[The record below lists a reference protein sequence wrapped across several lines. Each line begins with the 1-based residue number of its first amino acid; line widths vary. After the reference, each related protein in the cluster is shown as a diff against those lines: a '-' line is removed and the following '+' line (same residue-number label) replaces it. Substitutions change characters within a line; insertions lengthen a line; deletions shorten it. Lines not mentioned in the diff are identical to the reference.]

1 MIAKQ
6 LAALSAMCLM
16 LPLSVPAFGQ
26 QSTPTSTGEPTVF
39 DTSGGKIRVVQ
50 VASGLVSAYSM
61 VFLPEGDLLVVERPG
76 RLRLIRNGKL
86 QALAAWKLPPE
97 PLDPKDGES
106 SDRLHFLA
114 LHPQFARN
122 RLVYLSYTKFGERG
136 NTLAVARGRFDIGAT
151 MLTDVQDVFVA
162 DAWST
167 KQVLTGGASVGG
179 KLLFGSDGKLF
190 MTSCDRDVHFFGSD
204 ADDNSVR
211 MAAQDLGSLRGKTL
225 RINDDGSVPAD
236 NPFVGRNDA
245 KPEIYTYGHR
255 ISFGLALQ
263 PDTGALWESEI
274 GPLGGDELNILLR
287 GGNYGWPI
295 VSTGRNYSG
304 RLVSEQPWWR
314 PGIEM
319 PQMFWA
325 PTVSPTGLA
334 FYTGDQF
341 PRWKGSLFVGVLT
354 TRELQRFPFDPSTH
368 QIMRPESLLTPLGVR
383 IRDVIQ
389 GPDGDLYV
397 ATESRYG
404 ENEPKGTIL
413 RIEPA
418 K

>member
-1 MIAKQ
+1 
-6 LAALSAMCLM
+6 
-16 LPLSVPAFGQ
+16 
-26 QSTPTSTGEPTVF
+26 
-39 DTSGGKIRVVQ
+39 VQ
-50 VASGLVSAYSM
+50 VASGLVSPYSM

-76 RLRLIRNGKL
+76 RLRLIRDGKL
-86 QALAAWKLPPE
+86 QPLPVWKLAPE

-106 SDRLHFLA
+106 ADRLHFLA
-114 LHPQFARN
+114 LHPQFAQN

-136 NTLAVARGRFDIGAT
+136 NTVAVARGRFDIGAT
-151 MLTDVQDVFVA
+151 TLTDVQDVFVA

-179 KLLFGSDGKLF
+179 KLLFGRDGKLF
-190 MTSCDRDVHFFGSD
+190 VTSCDRDVHFFGAD

-225 RINDDGSVPAD
+225 RLNDDGSVPPD
-236 NPFVGRNDA
+236 NPFVGRNNA

-263 PDTGALWESEI
+263 PDTGAVWESEI
-274 GPLGGDELNILLR
+274 GPLGGDELNILLP

-304 RLVSEQPWWR
+304 HLVSEQPWWR

-325 PTVSPTGLA
+325 PTVSPTGLV

-354 TRELQRFPFDPSTH
+354 TKELQRFPFDPSTH

-404 ENEPKGTIL
+404 ESEPKGTVL